1 MNEINYLIKDASE
14 SSFDPFYHVGTQL
27 EIAVYELGSKHENC
41 QHLDLE
47 IPSHQSYKQSISV
60 IYKPPNLWNFIIAN
74 TNRQRHILTKY
85 DGGKGI
91 G

>member
-1 MNEINYLIKDASE
+1 MLVSSKIYMLILTPKVTALEDGALRRWLGHEGGALMNEINYLIKDASE

-47 IPSHQSYKQSISV
+47 IPSHQSYK
-60 IYKPPNLWNFIIAN
+60 
-74 TNRQRHILTKY
+74 
-85 DGGKGI
+85 
-91 G
+91 